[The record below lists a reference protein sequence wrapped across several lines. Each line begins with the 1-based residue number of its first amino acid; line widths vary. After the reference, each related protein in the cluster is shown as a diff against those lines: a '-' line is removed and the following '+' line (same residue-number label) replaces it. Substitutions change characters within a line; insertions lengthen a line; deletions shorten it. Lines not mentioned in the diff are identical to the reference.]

1 MNSIIVWND
10 LPLVYGLSLSSDYRL
25 SSLFNHLHNPCLCDF
40 CSYELTKQWSLQW
53 NEIGISIGRRP
64 QELYPNTIN
73 IVTKR
78 IKNKKGKAVGTY
90 IIDDENAEL
99 LNYLEIYAHDK
110 ILIYEDAIVEGNT
123 IALVIEKIRCI
134 TAAPISIICLFALE
148 ESLDR
153 IMKTYSDVTF
163 NVYKIIKGSP
173 IIDCTVLFCSDL
185 IEKDSNLDIPFIC
198 NKELMIPCF
207 YDDYSTV
214 LLQLKSFVLENI
226 LECYLLSHCKRNAMK
241 HTLYVCDLDDTL
253 TENGKLS
260 NDSLINIRELI
271 KKEIPF
277 SIATA
282 RSYMGMMGKIQNTVL
297 ETPTIHY
304 NGALIYNGKTKS
316 IEYINC
322 FLNQNL
328 AGVLKKLC
336 SRNSDI
342 LCISF
347 VQGHDKAFIINRIGN
362 ANLLKMYN
370 QLPNEAKPCIVSLE
384 EYLRIGN
391 CITIYEYTDNA
402 PLFDIGTSYNFVGG
416 NQYISSVANKG
427 LAVKIVGYLI
437 SADRITVF
445 GDSENDYSM
454 FSVADEAYALCD
466 IDEQY
471 DLQKVKR
478 INRANDIFLII
489 QEGDVS

>member
-10 LPLVYGLSLSSDYRL
+10 LPIVYGMSMESDYYF
-25 SSLFNHLHNPCLCDF
+25 SSLFDYLHNPCFCDF
-40 CSYELTKQWSLQW
+40 CSFELTKQWASQW
-53 NEIGISIGRRP
+53 NELGISIGRRP
-64 QELYPNTIN
+64 KELYPNTIN

-78 IKNKKGKAVGTY
+78 IKKKNGKTVGTY
-90 IIDDENAEL
+90 IVDGENTEL
-99 LNYLEIYAHDK
+99 NNYLAMHAHDK
-110 ILIYEDAIVEGNT
+110 ITIYEDAIVEGNT
-123 IALVIEKIRCI
+123 IVLVIEKIRCI
-134 TAAPISIICLFALE
+134 SSAPISIICLFALE
-148 ESLDR
+148 ESLNQ
-153 IMKTYSDVTF
+153 IMKAYPEVTF
-163 NVYKIIKGSP
+163 NVYKIIKGKP
-173 IIDCTVLFCSDL
+173 IVDCTVLFCSDL

-214 LLQLKSFVLENI
+214 LLLLKSFVLENI
-226 LECYLLSHCKRNAMK
+226 LECYLLSYCKRKAIN

-253 TENGKLS
+253 TENDTLS
-260 NDSLINIRELI
+260 NVSLINIQRLI

-282 RSYMGMMGKIQNTVL
+282 RSYMGMMGKIKNIVL

-304 NGALIYNGKTKS
+304 NGALIYNGKTKK
-316 IEYINC
+316 IEYINY

-328 AGVLKKLC
+328 ANILKKLY

-342 LCISF
+342 LCISL
-347 VQGHDKAFIINRIGN
+347 VQGHDKAFIIDKIGN
-362 ANLLKMYN
+362 KNLMKMYN
-370 QLPNEAKPCIVSLE
+370 QLPDEAKPYIVSLE

-391 CITIYEYTDNA
+391 CITIYEYTDNT
-402 PLFDIGTSYNFVGG
+402 PLLDIGTSYEFLGG
-416 NQYISSVANKG
+416 NQYISSIANKG
-427 LAVKIVGYLI
+427 LAVKIIGYLI

-454 FSVADEAYALCD
+454 FSVADEAFTLCD

-471 DLQKVKR
+471 DLRKVKR
-478 INRANDIFLII
+478 INCANDIFLKI
-489 QEGDVS
+489 QEGDIS